1 MLDIKWIR
9 SNKEK
14 VQEVA
19 SLKKINVSVERLLQ
33 VDNDRR
39 YLLHEIEDLRQKRNV
54 GSREVAQYKQLG
66 NDQLVKEK
74 SAEIQQINQKM
85 MGLSTRYDEVLSEY
99 NRLMLLIPNVPSNDT
114 PIGMSDEDNVVIR
127 QVGKLPVWNF
137 KPRDHLELGML
148 HDMID
153 ISRGVK
159 TGGSRSYYLKGKGV
173 LLQRAVQQLAM
184 DLLLEHGFTPYEVP
198 LLVKEEQ
205 MVNTGYFPT
214 GIDQAYA
221 IQDED
226 LWLVGTSEVP
236 LVSYYA
242 NETIDVSQ
250 PIKMA
255 AMSTCFRSEVGSAG
269 RDTRGLYRV
278 HQFSKVEMVVICKP
292 DPLLT
297 DTLHQEITQYS
308 EELLQLL
315 ELPYRVMSV
324 CIGDMS
330 QKTYKQFDIETWM
343 PSRGTYGE
351 THSSSNLQSF
361 QARRSNIRCR
371 DEEGNLAFCHTL
383 NNTAVATPRILI
395 PLLENHQKEDG
406 SIYIPKAL
414 RKYMGNLE
422 IFQSRVCE

>member
-1 MLDIKWIR
+1 MLDINWIR

-14 VQEVA
+14 VQEA
-19 SLKKINVSVERLLQ
+19 ANFKKIKVSVEQLLDL
-33 VDNDRR
+33 DNDRR
-39 YLLHEIEDLRQKRNV
+39 HLLHEIENLRQQRNV

-66 NDQLVKEK
+66 NDQLAKEK
-74 SAEIQQINQKM
+74 SAEIQGINQKM

-99 NRLMLLIPNVPSNDT
+99 NRLMLLIPNVPSSDT

-127 QVGKLPVWNF
+127 QVGELPVWNF
-137 KPRDHLELGML
+137 KPRDHVELGML

-173 LLQRAVQQLAM
+173 LLQRAVQQLAI
-184 DLLLEHGFTPYEVP
+184 DLLMKYGFTPFEVP

-214 GIDQAYA
+214 GRDQAYA

-226 LWLVGTSEVP
+226 LWLAGTSEVP

-250 PIKMA
+250 PLKMA

-292 DPLLT
+292 DPVLT
-297 DTLHQEITQYS
+297 DRLHQEITQYS
-308 EELLQLL
+308 EEVLQHL
-315 ELPYRVMSV
+315 ELPYRLMAV
-324 CIGDMS
+324 CVGDMS
-330 QKTYKQFDIETWM
+330 QKTYTQYDIETWM
-343 PSRGTYGE
+343 PSRGSYGE

-371 DEEGNLAFCHTL
+371 DEEGNLTFCHTL

-395 PLLENHQKEDG
+395 PLLENHQREDG

-422 IFQSRVCE
+422 VISEQA